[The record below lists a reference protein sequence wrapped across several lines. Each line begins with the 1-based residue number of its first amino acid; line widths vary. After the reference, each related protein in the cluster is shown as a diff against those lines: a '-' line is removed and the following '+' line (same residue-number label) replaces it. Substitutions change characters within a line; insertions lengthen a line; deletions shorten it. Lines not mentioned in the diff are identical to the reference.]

1 MPERNEKAIFRV
13 DGQKSEKAR
22 EPTVENLVR
31 GIWRLSGEYARVY
44 TIENSNRDKTEQCA

>member
-13 DGQKSEKAR
+13 DGQKAEKAR